1 MNDTTAAVQDAP
13 LSAAGDAVARTPAT
27 LTAGLGRAA
36 WLVFERDVRLAF
48 RRWEQVTHPVVFFL
62 MVTTLFPLAISP
74 SDELLRTVAPGIVW
88 VGALLSSLLALES
101 LFRNDHD
108 DGTLEQLVLSGQPL
122 GWLLLAKTLAHW
134 VLSGLPLVLTAPIVA
149 LSLATPT
156 ESVGV
161 LMLSLVLGT
170 GILSFLGAVGAAL
183 TLGTR
188 RGSVLLSLLVLPLAM
203 PVLIFGARA
212 TDLSIRG
219 DDPTGA
225 LLLLTSMLILTVS
238 LAPLAAS
245 SAVRISLE

>member
-1 MNDTTAAVQDAP
+1 MSDATAEVGAGA
-13 LSAAGDAVARTPAT
+13 LSATRDVRTDGPAT

-74 SDELLRTVAPGIVW
+74 SDELLRTIAPGVVW

-101 LFRNDHD
+101 LFRNDLD

-238 LAPLAAS
+238 LAPLAVS